1 MASSSK
7 YTNNNRTLA
16 TSAPANCILRVG
28 GALSLL
34 FIVYLLS
41 ILTTDSNAYAL
52 QNTAR
57 TQLTTHSSLT
67 QNTNNNV
74 TNNIT
79 LSVPGSATTK
89 VKPDKVI
96 LTLGVETTNQTADAA
111 LNTNSAKMNKVLNA
125 LLSAG
130 VKQNETSTS
139 SFSISPNYNYSQGR
153 NTITGFTATNS
164 LQIESPIINDT
175 AKWIDTAV
183 TAGANNVN
191 NVVFTISDKKLE
203 ETKNVLIKEAISN
216 ARSKADIA
224 AYALGLKVVGVKS
237 ASVNEFE
244 TSPPTPLLAAQ
255 PYAATD
261 GAAKTSTTI
270 ISGQE
275 QVSTN
280 VNIVYFLG

>member
-1 MASSSK
+1 MTPSFK
-7 YTNNNRTLA
+7 YIINVKDLVTYSRAGLIVVLGTALMVVFVFYLINDI
-16 TSAPANCILRVG
+16 SAYAQQDIG
-28 GALSLL
+28 HSH
-34 FIVYLLS
+34 
-41 ILTTDSNAYAL
+41 LTTQSP
-52 QNTAR
+52 
-57 TQLTTHSSLT
+57 LTRIMH
-67 QNTNNNV
+67 NV
-74 TNNIT
+74 TSNTT

-89 VKPDKVI
+89 LKPDKVI
-96 LTLGVETTNQTADAA
+96 LTLGVETTNHTADAA
-111 LNTNSAKMNKVLNA
+111 LNTNSVIMHKLLNA
-125 LLSAG
+125 LISVG

-164 LQIESPIINDT
+164 LQIESPSINDT

-224 AYALGLKVVGVKS
+224 AYALGLKVVGIKS

-244 TSPPTPLLAAQ
+244 TSPPQPLLAAQ
-255 PYAATD
+255 PYGTDAAT
-261 GAAKTSTTI
+261 KTATPI

-280 VNIVYFLG
+280 VSIVYLLG

>member
-125 LLSAG
+125 LLSVG

-139 SFSISPNYNYSQGR
+139 AFSISPNYNYTQGR
-153 NTITGFTATNS
+153 NIITGFTATNS
-164 LQIESPIINDT
+164 IQIESSYINDT
-175 AKWIDTAV
+175 AKWIDTAIA
-183 TAGANNVN
+183 AGANNVN
-191 NVVFTISDKKLE
+191 NVVFTLSDKKLE
-203 ETKNVLIKEAISN
+203 ETKNLLIKEAISN
-216 ARSKADIA
+216 ARTKADIA
-224 AYALGLKVVGVKS
+224 ASSLGLKVVGVKW

-244 TSPPTPLLAAQ
+244 SPPPQPLLASQ
-255 PYAATD
+255 PFTATPAAART
-261 GAAKTSTTI
+261 ATPI

-275 QVSTN
+275 EVST
-280 VNIVYFLG
+280 IVRVVYLLG

>member
-7 YTNNNRTLA
+7 YTINNRTLA
-16 TSAPANCILRVG
+16 TAAHAKLGVG
-28 GALSLL
+28 SALSLL

-41 ILTTDSNAYAL
+41 IFTNDSNAYAL
-52 QNTAR
+52 QNIAQP
-57 TQLTTHSSLT
+57 QLATHSSLT

-74 TNNIT
+74 ANNTT

-111 LNTNSAKMNKVLNA
+111 LKSNSATMNNVLNA
-125 LLSAG
+125 LLSVG

-139 SFSISPNYNYSQGR
+139 AFSISPNYNYTQGR
-153 NTITGFTATNS
+153 NIITGFTATNS
-164 LQIESPIINDT
+164 IQIESSRINDT
-175 AKWIDTAV
+175 AKWIDTAIA
-183 TAGANNVN
+183 AGANNVN
-191 NVVFTISDKKLE
+191 NIVFTLSGKKLD
-203 ETKNVLIKEAISN
+203 ETKNLLIKEAVDN

-224 AYALGLKVVGVKS
+224 ASTLGLKVVAVKS

-244 TSPPTPLLAAQ
+244 TQPPQPLLAAQ
-255 PYAATD
+255 PYSA
-261 GAAKTSTTI
+261 GGFAKTATPI

-280 VNIVYFLG
+280 VRIIYLIG